1 MSWLRRTGT
10 GRNNISWG
18 GGSTTSGNYLRR
30 TGTSRNSIQWLNISS
45 NGTHNI
51 LERTNN
57 TNRNSIRWINTTF
70 TFKTQEEINA
80 DGFFGM
86 LNNYHI
92 KNPNAVAV
100 DFYFDRYPR
109 AGSFVKYSNYYR
121 FVQNGSISG
130 STFGNDEIT
139 FFINPSNSG
148 TVTNLLNQYVN
159 DIIAIKI
166 DTNMAPDYV
175 GYNYRMT
182 YWNWYSTN
190 SVASLSMQYT
200 NPSGQLRN
208 QSPIMKMYFK

>member
-1 MSWLRRTGT
+1 MSLLRRTGTGRNNIAWGGSTSTAANYLRRTGT
-10 GRNNISWG
+10 GRNNIS
-18 GGSTTSGNYLRR
+18 Y
-30 TGTSRNSIQWLNISS
+30 INISS
-45 NGTHNI
+45 NGTWNI
-51 LERTNN
+51 LNRTSTGRNN
-57 TNRNSIRWINTTF
+57 IAWQNTTF
-70 TFKTQEEINA
+70 SFKTQEEINA

-100 DFYFDRYPR
+100 DFYFDRHPR

-130 STFGNDEIT
+130 STFGNNEIT

-166 DTNMAPDYV
+166 DTNIAPDYV
-175 GYNYRMT
+175 GYNYKMT
-182 YWNWYSTN
+182 YWNWYTTN
-190 SVASLSMQYT
+190 SVVSLSMQYT
-200 NPSGQLRN
+200 NPSGVLRN
-208 QSPIMKMYFK
+208 QSPTQNMYFK